1 VLAGFVRVVVI
12 QQSGGDVA
20 GKIGRESRDGS
31 TCPFEDAIR
40 TLRIFLFEV
49 RQAFSQADGVELI
62 NGKHS
67 HATLRAAR
75 PASQPLAAL
84 LESIVQCRI
93 YNLDQL
99 LVSGW
104 SV

>member
-1 VLAGFVRVVVI
+1 M
-12 QQSGGDVA
+12 
-20 GKIGRESRDGS
+20 
-31 TCPFEDAIR
+31 CPFEDAIR
-40 TLRIFLFEV
+40 TLRIFLFEF

-67 HATLRAAR
+67 HATLRATR

-84 LESIVQCRI
+84 LEGIVQGRI

-99 LVSGW
+99 LVPGW